1 MNPRDTKIRYI
12 PGLDGLRGMA
22 ILLVMLFH
30 TGIPSFRGGF
40 TGVDIFFVLSGFLI
54 TSLLLSEASE
64 AGRINLKYFYM
75 RRILRLLPALV
86 LMLAV
91 VTLTAQALKL
101 RGPAHTDTTSSIIT
115 LFYSANWVRAFNLH
129 QMGLLSHTWS
139 LSIEEQFYMLWP
151 LVLIIMLR
159 YVRREKRILNIVLFL
174 SVFSWFLR
182 IYLTYSGHTAER
194 IFNGLDSRADALLTG
209 CAAAI
214 IRSTGLWTKRV
225 SRLKS
230 PAYAGFILPL
240 VILFNISWSNH
251 NMFFWVS
258 FLLEFLTAVL
268 ILHIVSDEKSMI
280 KKFLTSKPLVWV
292 GSISYGVYLWHDP
305 VFEVMRYWGYSK
317 LSILFSGSIITLGIA
332 SVSYYLMEK
341 PLLRLKKSFQV
352 KTTDFTCQKPPVS
365 NLPVMVED
373 KNSPLQ
379 PDKYFE

>member
-30 TGIPSFRGGF
+30 TGIPNFRGGF

-54 TSLLLSEASE
+54 TSLLLSEATE

-86 LMLAV
+86 LMLII
-91 VTLTAQALKL
+91 VTLTAQALNLK
-101 RGPAHTDTTSSIIT
+101 GSAYTDFTGGIIT
-115 LFYSANWVRAFNLH
+115 LFYSANLARAFNLH

-151 LVLIIMLR
+151 LALIIMLK
-159 YVRREKRILNIVLFL
+159 YVRREKRILSVVLFL
-174 SVFSWFLR
+174 SVLSWLIR
-182 IYLTYSGHTAER
+182 IYLTQSGHTADR
-194 IFNGLDSRADALLTG
+194 IFNGLDTRADALLAG

-214 IRSTGLWTKRV
+214 IRSMGLWTKKV

-240 VILFNISWSNH
+240 LILFNISWSNH
-251 NMFFWVS
+251 NTFYWVS
-258 FLLEFLTAVL
+258 FLLEFMTAVL
-268 ILHIVSDEKSMI
+268 ILHIISDEKSMI
-280 KKFLTSKPLVWV
+280 KKFLASKPLVWV

-352 KTTDFTCQKPPVS
+352 KTTEFTYQKSPVS

>member
-22 ILLVMLFH
+22 IMLVMLFH
-30 TGIPSFRGGF
+30 TGIPNFRGGF

-54 TSLLLSEASE
+54 TSLLLSEATE

-86 LMLAV
+86 LMLII
-91 VTLTAQALKL
+91 VTLTAQALNLK
-101 RGPAHTDTTSSIIT
+101 GSAYTDFTGGIIT
-115 LFYSANWVRAFNLH
+115 LFYSANWARAFNLH

-151 LVLIIMLR
+151 LALIIMLK
-159 YVRREKRILNIVLFL
+159 YVRREKRILSVVLFL
-174 SVFSWFLR
+174 SVLSWLIR
-182 IYLTYSGHTAER
+182 MYLTQSGHTADR
-194 IFNGLDSRADALLTG
+194 IFNGLDTRADALLTG

-214 IRSTGLWTKRV
+214 IRSMGLWTKRV

-240 VILFNISWSNH
+240 LILFNISWSNH
-251 NMFFWVS
+251 NTFYWVS
-258 FLLEFLTAVL
+258 FLLEFMTAVL

-280 KKFLTSKPLVWV
+280 KKFLTSKPLVWA

-305 VFEVMRYWGYSK
+305 VFEVMRYFGYSK

-352 KTTDFTCQKPPVS
+352 KTTEFTYQKSPVS

-379 PDKYFE
+379 TDKYFE